1 MSDMRKDAASKT
13 PRGGLAVLELWC
25 GLAADQLGTATPDL
39 IVFPERVSQH
49 EIDQAVA
56 RCPDAIIAGAIST
69 KGFMQGV
76 IWHHGRNHIDYLKVG
91 NDGRP
96 GSSLSPRRE
105 QPTIYE
111 SHDLAVGLLICMDF
125 DIPAV
130 RDGVIDHLHR
140 SAAKFKVLCVPA
152 DMSRDW
158 FSTEPI
164 TPPKLDGIR
173 VAVSNGLVHGDNRL
187 RSFITDRKRMKDA
200 SAKQVDREPIRL
212 WLGDNRGAD
221 NP

>member
-1 MSDMRKDAASKT
+1 
-13 PRGGLAVLELWC
+13 
-25 GLAADQLGTATPDL
+25 
-39 IVFPERVSQH
+39 
-49 EIDQAVA
+49 
-56 RCPDAIIAGAIST
+56 
-69 KGFMQGV
+69 
-76 IWHHGRNHIDYLKVG
+76 
-91 NDGRP
+91 
-96 GSSLSPRRE
+96 
-105 QPTIYE
+105 
-111 SHDLAVGLLICMDF
+111 MDF

-130 RDGVIDHLHR
+130 RDGVIEQLHR
-140 SAAKFKVLCVPA
+140 SAAPFKVLCVPA
-152 DMSRDW
+152 DKSRDW

-164 TPPKLDGIR
+164 TPPQLDGIH

>member
-1 MSDMRKDAASKT
+1 MSDMRKDAA
-13 PRGGLAVLELWC
+13 GQLAARVAATELWC
-25 GLAADQLGTATPDL
+25 GLSADQLGTATPDL

-56 RCPDAIIAGAIST
+56 RCPNAIIAGAIST
-69 KGFMQGV
+69 KGFMRGV
-76 IWHHGRNHIDYLKVG
+76 IWHHGRNQIDYLKVG
-91 NDGRP
+91 NDGRL
-96 GSSLSPRRE
+96 GSSPSPRRE

-130 RDGVIDHLHR
+130 RDGVIEQLHR
-140 SAAKFKVLCVPA
+140 SEAPFKALCVPA
-152 DMSRDW
+152 DMYNAW

-164 TPPKLDGIR
+164 TPPRLDGIH

-200 SAKQVDREPIRL
+200 NAKQVDREPIRL
-212 WLGDNRGAD
+212 WLGDNRGAR
-221 NP
+221 